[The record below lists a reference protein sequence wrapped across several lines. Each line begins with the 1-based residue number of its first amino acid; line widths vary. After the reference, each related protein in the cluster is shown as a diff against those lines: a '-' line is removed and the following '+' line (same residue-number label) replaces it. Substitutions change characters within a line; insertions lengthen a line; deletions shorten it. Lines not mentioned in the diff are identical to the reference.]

1 VGSPSIPSRAA
12 TIKPYVVAV
21 TASVALFA
29 LATGASGTAGP
40 GGWDHLGHGATA
52 TTPSLNGTVSALN
65 ADAPGV
71 LYVGGAFTD
80 AGGDPN
86 ADYIA
91 AWTGEAWKALG
102 ASRLNGG
109 VDAIAYRNGKV
120 YAGGVFTNAGG
131 NPNAD
136 FLAVWDGTRWGTV
149 CNASGSAITGTVLAL
164 QIVGST
170 LYVGGAF
177 QNGAGI
183 PSADY
188 LLACDLDTGAARST
202 VATDGDFSGA
212 VYALTADSRG
222 VLYAGGGFSNLDRI
236 AAADDVAYLDGAGW
250 HAMGSGTGPSGGA
263 VDSFVRSLGARG
275 TDVFVG
281 TDSVNVAGIPQ
292 ADHVARWNGSAW
304 SALGSGPSGTD
315 GWFPASAFI
324 YAITTTPSRV
334 VVAGSFQNAGGD
346 ARADGIASFDGTS
359 WSSVGSNGAGD
370 GPLNATTN
378 ALAVFAG
385 RLYAGGNFSNAGGDP
400 LARSVASYSLDAAP
414 AGPPPPTATTTG
426 TVLVNGSAFTAG
438 TIPYGAT
445 VDVTNGTVSLKT
457 DTGSVQAY
465 GAGVSA
471 RFVLARGTDNK
482 KPVVVLRLTGGAF
495 RGCAKRSTSGAA
507 SGSPPT
513 KTIRQLWGKA
523 KGRFRTSAR
532 FASATVRGTVWLTQD
547 RCDGTLVQVKQ
558 GVVQVSDFV
567 KRKTVAVRSGQ
578 SYLAKH

>member
-1 VGSPSIPSRAA
+1 M
-12 TIKPYVVAV
+12 
-21 TASVALFA
+21 
-29 LATGASGTAGP
+29 
-40 GGWDHLGHGATA
+40 
-52 TTPSLNGTVSALN
+52 NGTVSALN

-91 AWTGEAWKALG
+91 AWTGAAWKALG
-102 ASRLNGG
+102 ASPLNGG
-109 VDAIAYRNGKV
+109 VSSIAYRNGKV

-149 CNASGSAITGTVLAL
+149 CNASGSAINGTVFAL
-164 QIVGST
+164 QIIGST

-177 QNGAGI
+177 ANGAGI
-183 PSADY
+183 ASADY

-202 VATDGDFSGA
+202 VNADGDISGS

-222 VLYAGGGFSNLDRI
+222 VLYAGGGFTNLDHI
-236 AAADDVAYLDGAGW
+236 AAADDVAYLDAAGW
-250 HAMGSGTGPSGGA
+250 HAMGSGTGPGGGA

-304 SALGSGPSGTD
+304 SALGSGSSGTD
-315 GWFPASAFI
+315 GWFPASVSI

-334 VVAGSFQNAGGD
+334 VAGGTFQNAGGD

-370 GPLNATTN
+370 GALNATTN
-378 ALAVFAG
+378 ALAVFAD
-385 RLYAGGNFSNAGGDP
+385 RLYAGGNFTNAGGDP
-400 LARSVASYSLDAAP
+400 LARSVASFSLDAALP
-414 AGPPPPTATTTG
+414 AGPPAPTATTTG

-457 DTGSVQAY
+457 DTGSLQAY

-471 RFVLARGTDNK
+471 RFVLSRGTDNR
-482 KPVVVLRLTGGAF
+482 KPIVQLRLTGGAF
-495 RGCAKRSTSGAA
+495 GGCAKRSTSGAA
-507 SGSPPT
+507 AGSSPT
-513 KTIRQLWGKA
+513 KTIRQVWGRA
-523 KGRFRTSAR
+523 HGRFRTSAR
-532 FASATVRGTVWLTQD
+532 FASATVRGTVWLTRD